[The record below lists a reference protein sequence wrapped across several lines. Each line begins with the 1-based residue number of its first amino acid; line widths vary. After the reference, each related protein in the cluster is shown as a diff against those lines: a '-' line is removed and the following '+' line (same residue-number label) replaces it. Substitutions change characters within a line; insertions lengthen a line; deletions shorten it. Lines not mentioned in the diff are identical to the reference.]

1 MSLRKSSPP
10 GDTPSSSRGDTLRPT
25 GPRGPHPRA
34 GAPRRAGL
42 FLVGAA
48 SLTLS
53 ATVLAGPVKG
63 RIAGQEKLIP
73 DVYVEA
79 AKPDAHR
86 FTWREP
92 SPTVRAEFRQLS
104 GNPSRD
110 LCIAALGSNNAPA
123 HEPILVRVT
132 GGHTIPT
139 TIVVSPGTRLSF
151 ENRDPFPHRLY
162 VVGNAVWKAENQET
176 TRRREWSAPP
186 GAGRFEFRDE
196 LFPSVRTYVVVE
208 PQVIDIAYPG
218 RDGAFGMNLPGGD
231 FVLKAY
237 FGGKQVGRA
246 VNIGTKERAT
256 LDLKEPLNVGE
267 TPDGKPFP

>member
-10 GDTPSSSRGDTLRPT
+10 RS
-25 GPRGPHPRA
+25 A
-34 GAPRRAGL
+34 GAQKSTRTLLIA
-42 FLVGAA
+42 AA
-48 SLTLS
+48 SLTYG
-53 ATVLAGPVKG
+53 ATVVAGPVKG
-63 RIAGQEKLIP
+63 RIVGQEKLIP

-79 AKPDAHR
+79 SKPDAHR

-92 SPTVRAEFRQLS
+92 SPTVRAEFRALS

-110 LCIAALGSNNAPA
+110 LCIAALSANNAAA

-151 ENRDPFPHRLY
+151 DNRDPFPHRLY
-162 VVGNAVWKAENQET
+162 VVGNAAWKAESQESA
-176 TRRREWSAPP
+176 RRREWSAPP
-186 GAGRFEFRDE
+186 GAGRYEFRDE
-196 LFPSVRTYVVVE
+196 LFPSVRTFVLVD
-208 PQVIDIAYPG
+208 PQVTDIAYPG
-218 RDGAFGMNLPGGD
+218 RDGAFGMNLPAGD

-246 VNIGTKERAT
+246 INVTSKERA
-256 LDLKEPLNVGE
+256 LFDIKEPLNVGE

>member
-1 MSLRKSSPP
+1 MSLRQSSPHR
-10 GDTPSSSRGDTLRPT
+10 S
-25 GPRGPHPRA
+25 A
-34 GAPRRAGL
+34 GAQKSTRTLLLA
-42 FLVGAA
+42 AA
-48 SLTLS
+48 SVTYC

-63 RIAGQEKLIP
+63 RIVGQEKLIP

-79 AKPDAHR
+79 SKPDAHR

-92 SPTVRAEFRQLS
+92 SPTVRAEFRALS

-110 LCIAALGSNNAPA
+110 LCIAALGKDNAAA
-123 HEPILVRVT
+123 HEPILIRVT

-151 ENRDPFPHRLY
+151 DNRDPFPHRLY
-162 VVGNAVWKAENQET
+162 VVGNPAWKAENQET
-176 TRRREWSAPP
+176 QRRREWSAPP

-196 LFPSVRTYVVVE
+196 LFPSVRTFVVVE

-218 RDGAFGMNLPGGD
+218 RDGAFGMNLPAGD

-246 VNIGTKERAT
+246 VNVASKEKLL
-256 LDLKEPLNVGE
+256 LDIKEPLNVGE
-267 TPDGKPFP
+267 SSGP